1 MSHKIER
8 IEAKRLYLEENL
20 SLEDINK
27 RIPQVSLA
35 SLYRWSAEEKWDAE
49 REEVAL
55 TAFSSHRTILKMISN
70 KLNEI
75 AKSGVINAGDSDSL
89 TKLAKTV
96 KTLFKDV
103 DSYGNIILTIGELTE
118 FLQDR
123 DQELLAKLHPLLI
136 EFGNLMSRK
145 YGKGK

>member
-103 DSYGNIILTIGELTE
+103 DSYGNIILAIGELTE
-118 FLQDR
+118 FLAER
-123 DQELLAKLHPLLI
+123 DQELLDKLHPYLI
-136 EFGNLMSRK
+136 EFGNVVSKK